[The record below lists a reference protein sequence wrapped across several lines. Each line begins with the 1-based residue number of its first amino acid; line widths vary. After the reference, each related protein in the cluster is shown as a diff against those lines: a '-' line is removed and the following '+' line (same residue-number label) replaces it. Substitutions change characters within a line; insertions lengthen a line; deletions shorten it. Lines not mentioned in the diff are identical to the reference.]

1 MFVGAVCPGVKPYLY
16 KIGADGRIDYG
27 DVGRVASVSDDFGT
41 WQYSWDYGGNYLDV
55 TDPVGNLTQF
65 YSDQQCAVPLR
76 RTNGAGRVTN
86 YTYATGCRLETVTF
100 PEGNVA
106 RYTYDTRGNV
116 TETRMVS
123 KTPGTPPDIV
133 TSALYPGTCTN
144 LKTCN
149 LPTWTRDAK
158 GNQTD
163 YTYDPAHGGLLTVT
177 LPPAVAGGVRPQTR
191 YSYGTYQAYYKNSAG
206 SIVASGQNQYLLTG
220 VSVCQTT
227 ASCVGAA
234 DEARTSIAY
243 GPQVAGTANN
253 LLPVSTTSGSGDGAL
268 SATSTFTYDTV
279 GNRLTVDGPLSGAAG
294 RLARDMMRP
303 EGWSALL
310 GRTPTERV
318 GYCPGRN
325 VFRTILMAS

>member
-1 MFVGAVCPGVKPYLY
+1 MPGSGRTYA
-16 KIGADGRIDYG
+16 IGADGRIDYG

-86 YTYATGCRLETVTF
+86 YTYATGCRLKRLHF

-133 TSALYPGTCTN
+133 TSAFYPGTCTN

-163 YTYDPAHGGLLTVT
+163 YTYDPATRWLADSYTSRAGV
-177 LPPAVAGGVRPQTR
+177 VAGG
-191 YSYGTYQAYYKNSAG
+191 G
-206 SIVASGQNQYLLTG
+206 
-220 VSVCQTT
+220 TT
-227 ASCVGAA
+227 ADPVFAMAPIKPITRIAQDRSSRRGKI
-234 DEARTSIAY
+234 SI
-243 GPQVAGTANN
+243 
-253 LLPVSTTSGSGDGAL
+253 
-268 SATSTFTYDTV
+268 
-279 GNRLTVDGPLSGAAG
+279 
-294 RLARDMMRP
+294 
-303 EGWSALL
+303 
-310 GRTPTERV
+310 
-318 GYCPGRN
+318 C
-325 VFRTILMAS
+325 